1 MIESKNSSID
11 KVVRVAR
18 TTGLCTAALLINL
31 AGIVFIGY
39 VGAMTAGLVN
49 FPLYLLLIAIKS
61 LVATNTLPS
70 ALTIIPHS
78 IMFLCVSALPISV
91 AALNLYVLSKAAGKY
106 KALFAQCLAFTSITW
121 ALMGISLAVYLT
133 NKGEFTSIS
142 IFAVPT
148 SLIVGCLSQ
157 FWFASRIA
165 KRARPKTST
174 DARDYSKINS
184 QLSKQIEAIGN
195 ATTSSELGALAAEC
209 LTMMEVKQL
218 SEGVTQDSVHVLIDE
233 LVRAEMPAQAEIVS
247 SRMMHFLEQ
256 E

>member
-1 MIESKNSSID
+1 MGY
-11 KVVRVAR
+11 
-18 TTGLCTAALLINL
+18 TGEMVTD
-31 AGIVFIGY
+31 
-39 VGAMTAGLVN
+39 LVN
-49 FPLYLLLIAIKS
+49 FPLYLILIAIKS

-133 NKGEFTSIS
+133 SKSEFTGIS

-165 KRARPKTST
+165 KRARRETST

-184 QLSKQIEAIGN
+184 QLSKQIEAISN
-195 ATTSSELGALAAEC
+195 ATTSSELGKLAAEC
-209 LTMMEVKQL
+209 LSMMEVKQL
-218 SEGVTQDSVHVLIDE
+218 SEGVTQDSVQVLVDE
-233 LVRAEMPAQAEIVS
+233 LIRAKLPTEADAVS
-247 SRMMHFLEQ
+247 SRMMHFLE
-256 E
+256 